1 MSMYQ
6 VMPKLSADEYS
17 ELKTDI
23 KERGVMVPIEF
34 DELGNTLDGHHR
46 LKICEE
52 LGIN

>member
-23 KERGVMVPIEF
+23 KERGVMVPIELAQSQNKTDF
-34 DELGNTLDGHHR
+34 IPKLEV
-46 LKICEE
+46 
-52 LGIN
+52 